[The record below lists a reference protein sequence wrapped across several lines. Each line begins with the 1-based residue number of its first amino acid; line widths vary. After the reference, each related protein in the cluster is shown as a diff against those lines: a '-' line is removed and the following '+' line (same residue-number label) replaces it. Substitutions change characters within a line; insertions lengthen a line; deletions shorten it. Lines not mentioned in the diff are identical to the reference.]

1 MKKIKVLHVMAGAD
15 AGGISSVVVNY
26 YSHINRSKVHFDV
39 ALTTNVDG
47 INGQRLR
54 SLDANIYK
62 IALKSIDREAYVNDI
77 KTLLIKYKY
86 DAIHVHEN
94 DTSWVALK
102 AAKEVGVKIRIAHAH
117 NAGPLS
123 FDLYQKL
130 RRWIGYIFNAYY
142 ATNLIACGEKAGIY
156 TFGKINIK
164 TKGVTILPNAIDT
177 ELYSYN
183 ENLREQVRGEL
194 GVKDKLVV
202 GMVGRVTHQKNN
214 VQAISLFNEIQKEIS
229 NAILVMA
236 GDGEDMLKTKIA
248 IDNFDLSDKV
258 LCLGNRSDVSR
269 LLQAYDVFILPSLYE
284 GFPVAAVEAMATGL
298 PCLLSNTITPEL
310 SFGTSVR
317 YLSLSNDKAWAYAA
331 KEFVNDNGRESRQNE
346 FKNSGL
352 DIRNTASMLENIYLQ
367 HSNLQT

>member
-26 YSHINRSKVHFDV
+26 YSHINRSKIHFDV
-39 ALTTNVDG
+39 ALTTNADG

-54 SLDANIYK
+54 SLGANIYK

-77 KTLLIKYKY
+77 KTLLIMGKY

-102 AAKEVGVKIRIAHAH
+102 AAKEIGLKIRIAHAH
-117 NAGPLS
+117 TAGSLS
-123 FDLYQKL
+123 FSLYQRL
-130 RRWIGYIFNAYY
+130 RKWSGYILNAYY
-142 ATNLIACGEKAGIY
+142 ATCLIACGKKAGIY

-164 TKGVTILPNAIDT
+164 TKGVTVLPNAIDT

-183 ENLREQVRGEL
+183 ENLRGQVRGEL
-194 GVKDKLVV
+194 GIKDKFVV
-202 GMVGRVTHQKNN
+202 GMVGRVTPEKNN
-214 VQAISLFNEIQKEIS
+214 VQAISIFNEIQKEIS

-236 GDGEDMLKTKIA
+236 GDGEDMLKTKMA
-248 IDNFDLSDKV
+248 IDKLYLSDKV

-298 PCLLSNTITPEL
+298 PVLLSNTITPEL
-310 SFGTSVR
+310 SFGASVR

-331 KEFVNDNGRESRQNE
+331 KEFVNDNGRESRQCE
-346 FKNSGL
+346 LKNNGL

-367 HSNLQT
+367 HLN